1 MHLDSYN
8 CVLCNHLV
16 EESVEHLFV
25 ECPFAKMCWD
35 IISIDIPLGSSFPE
49 HTAQLKIQLNSQF
62 FMEAIILMCWT
73 IWTARNDLILS
84 VSLDLP
90 GCKHVFFRELM
101 LLQHRVKTGQEEQLI
116 TWIQSLE

>member
-1 MHLDSYN
+1 
-8 CVLCNHLV
+8 V

-62 FMEAIILMCWT
+62 FMEAISLMCWT
-73 IWTARNDLILS
+73 IWIARNDLILS
-84 VSLDLP
+84 VSLICLDAD
-90 GCKHVFFRELM
+90 VFSSENSCFFSIE
-101 LLQHRVKTGQEEQLI
+101 
-116 TWIQSLE
+116 